1 HEDERFRHLARRTTG
16 ANLRYEIAGH
26 KFKAATGA
34 ISAVATACV
43 MIVGGFA
50 VRDNRLSIGS
60 LLVLMSYFVAL
71 YSPLETLAY
80 LTEGFSTAKAGARRV
95 LAILEEDGTPIGDSP
110 SSVPMPT
117 DPLDCGADV
126 RFENVSFGY
135 TAEREALHDISFEV
149 APGEMVAI
157 VGETGAGKST
167 LISMWFRLFDPR
179 SGAIHIDGRDIRE
192 ITLES

>member
-95 LAILEEDGTPIGDSP
+95 LEIMDEDGTPIVDSP
-110 SSVPMPT
+110 HAIQLPANASAR
-117 DPLDCGADV
+117 GADV
-126 RFENVSFGY
+126 QFQNVSFGY
-135 TAEREALHDISFEV
+135 TADREALH
-149 APGEMVAI
+149 
-157 VGETGAGKST
+157 
-167 LISMWFRLFDPR
+167 
-179 SGAIHIDGRDIRE
+179 E
-192 ITLES
+192 I